1 VNENGSVQCDNQFDL
16 KDNTFFGYLALK
28 NNDVGVNTVAIG
40 TEALFTTTRGNA
52 HTETGFQALYNNTI
66 GNRNT
71 ANGVFTLGNN
81 TTGVDNTAVGNVA
94 MRNSATG
101 SNNTA
106 IGSGALTRNT
116 AGSNNIALGHLAGSF
131 ITGNDN
137 IAIGNG
143 GIDGESATIRIG
155 DSDQSRAFVAGI
167 RGQAT
172 GIGDALS
179 VVIDSA
185 GQLGT
190 ISSSRRLK
198 QEISDMGEASQGLLE
213 LRPVTFRYRSPYAD
227 GMQPIEFG
235 LIAEEVAE
243 VFPEL
248 VVYNEDQEPESVK
261 YRLLSSLLLNEV
273 QKQNTRLAE
282 QEAKLA
288 ELSAQL
294 TALQNDAGRGA
305 QFSE

>member
-40 TEALFTTTRGNA
+40 TEALFNNTRGNDNTA
-52 HTETGFQALYNNTI
+52 TGFQALYNNTI